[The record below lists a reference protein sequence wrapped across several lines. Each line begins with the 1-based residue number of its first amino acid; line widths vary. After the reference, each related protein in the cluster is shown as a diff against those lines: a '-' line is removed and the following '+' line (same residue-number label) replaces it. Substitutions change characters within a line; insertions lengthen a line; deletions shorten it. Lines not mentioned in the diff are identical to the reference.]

1 MGGAIGENPS
11 DVLLNGVLKDMVAL
25 WLFIS
30 PRPKFVTT
38 RGLCAPLPPRILIAA
53 SWLMLFLL
61 PECPFPGVVGVC
73 VWVSATFLNVIVQAT
88 SSPAKTHCS
97 RKRT

>member
-1 MGGAIGENPS
+1 MGEIPS
-11 DVLLNGVLKDMVAL
+11 EVVLNGVLSDIVAL

-38 RGLCAPLPPRILIAA
+38 RGFCAALAPRMLIAA

-61 PECPFPGVVGVC
+61 AERRLARSLGVC
-73 VWVSATFLNVIVQAT
+73 ICVSATFLNVMMQAT

-97 RKRT
+97 RNRT